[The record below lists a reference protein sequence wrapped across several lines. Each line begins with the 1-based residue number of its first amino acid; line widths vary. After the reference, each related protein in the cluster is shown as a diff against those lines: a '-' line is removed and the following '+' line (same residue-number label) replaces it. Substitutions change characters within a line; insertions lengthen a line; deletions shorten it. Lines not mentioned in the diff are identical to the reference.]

1 MDRSLPVDLK
11 LDELR
16 YSPFTI
22 SMNRCHGSCNT
33 VEDLFGRAFV
43 SNKMEEVNLKVFNM
57 TKGTNESK
65 TLTKLIS

>member
-1 MDRSLPVDLK
+1 MDRSSPVDLK

-16 YSPFTI
+16 YYPFTI